1 MKILQGC
8 VRYPPAP
15 GGAETVV
22 KAYSEGLRD
31 LGHEV
36 EVITTDLYTETP
48 FVKKEMPS
56 EVNGINVTRHKAYTV
71 SGEAHY
77 VQHLIFL
84 SVFLDVTQ
92 PFLMQLSLTLLL
104 LF

>member
-31 LGHEV
+31 LGHDV
-36 EVITTDLYTETP
+36 EVVTTDLYTETP
-48 FVKKEMPS
+48 FVKKRCP
-56 EVNGINVTRHKAYTV
+56 
-71 SGEAHY
+71 
-77 VQHLIFL
+77 L
-84 SVFLDVTQ
+84 
-92 PFLMQLSLTLLL
+92 
-104 LF
+104 

>member
-1 MKILQGC
+1 MNILQGC

-31 LGHEV
+31 LGHNV

-48 FVKKEMPS
+48 FVKKEMPKK
-56 EVNGINVTRHKAYTV
+56 IN
-71 SGEAHY
+71 SP
-77 VQHLIFL
+77 
-84 SVFLDVTQ
+84 DVISDTNW
-92 PFLMQLSLTLLL
+92 PST
-104 LF
+104 